1 MLVETVK
8 DERVVR
14 KEWAVERETESVTS
28 ALGCGSKT
36 VVVGGRVE
44 VVLLL
49 GADAVNELAVEKTA
63 GDKHLGVNSIGMST
77 VSREERVEKG
87 LAVG

>member
-14 KEWAVERETESVTS
+14 KEWAVERETESATL

-36 VVVGGRVE
+36 EVVGGRVE

-63 GDKHLGVNSIGMST
+63 GDQHLGVNSIGMST
-77 VSREERVEKG
+77 VSREERV
-87 LAVG
+87 VG